1 MALHSQ
7 SPDPRL
13 VDLIRFM
20 TPLKLTRMNSLR
32 MNNVIERMHEL
43 SKFLACGVFVV
54 LATGCRDKTPLVNH
68 YEPNFLFAKATEIG
82 QSKNEGELDEALQDS
97 KALLSEWFGTLD
109 HPKVPEV
116 LKDGDYSDLISEE
129 NLQIAVGTP
138 SSPGI
143 YVQQCVSCHG
153 LSGQGR
159 GLTASSQDPYPRD
172 FRMGIFK
179 FKSSPRSARPLKED
193 IEKTLRLGLS
203 GSQMPLFDKL
213 SDQEIKA
220 LVDYVIFLSI
230 RGEFERKLIQLAA
243 TELDGERLYD
253 RLAEKSVLD
262 DQLST
267 ASDALTQIA
276 DRWVQSVDSVEDFP
290 RPNFPILGSETD
302 DNRAQLQASIE
313 KGKGL
318 FVSEIASCA
327 KCHGV
332 NADGKGNQLPDYDD
346 WTKDWTTK
354 VGVQPTDSEAL
365 LPLMARGGMR
375 PQPLKPRN
383 ILEGHFRGGRTPED
397 LYRRIR
403 YGIAGS
409 PMPAAAIA
417 ESRDEPGLLDEDI
430 WHLVNYILSIA
441 QVPPPP
447 METKVV
453 SSQ

>member
-1 MALHSQ
+1 MPL
-7 SPDPRL
+7 
-13 VDLIRFM
+13 
-20 TPLKLTRMNSLR
+20 TPFIVKRMISLR
-32 MNNVIERMHEL
+32 TFTSSFPCDLL
-43 SKFLACGVFVV
+43 SRRLAGL
-54 LATGCRDKTPLVNH
+54 LATGLLVACNSGCRDQSPVANH

-82 QSKNEGELDEALQDS
+82 LSKDEGELDEPLSDTT
-97 KALLSEWFGTLD
+97 ALLTEWFGTREE
-109 HPKVPEV
+109 PKIPEA
-116 LKDGDYSDLISEE
+116 LKDGDYEDLISEA
-129 NLQIAVGTP
+129 NLKLAVGTP
-138 SSPGI
+138 DHPGI

-159 GLTASSQDPYPRD
+159 GITAASQDPYPRD

-193 IEKTLRLGLS
+193 IEKTLRVGLS
-203 GSQMPLFDKL
+203 GSQMPVFNKL
-213 SDQEIKA
+213 SDEEIKA

-243 TELDGERLYD
+243 TELEGERLYTPQAD
-253 RLAEKSVLD
+253 KSVVEG
-262 DQLST
+262 QLSN

-276 DRWVQSVDSVEDFP
+276 DRWVQSVDAVEDFP
-290 RPNFPILGSETD
+290 RPDFPIFGSQTQENQADLT
-302 DNRAQLQASIE
+302 ASIE
-313 KGKGL
+313 KGKAL
-318 FVSEIASCA
+318 FASEVASCA
-327 KCHGV
+327 KCHGA

-346 WTKDWTTK
+346 WTKDWTAK
-354 VGVQPTDSEAL
+354 IGIQPTDATAL
-365 LPLMARGGMR
+365 LPLMARGGMK

-409 PMPAAAIA
+409 PMPAAAVVQ
-417 ESRDEPGLLDEDI
+417 SREEPGLVDDDI
-430 WHLVNYILSIA
+430 WHLVNYVLSIA
-441 QVPPPP
+441 AVPPPM